1 MLAEIAGCD
10 IATRCALF
18 VKPPVSAT
26 DEMFELV
33 ELHGDE
39 YLFAPFLNQ

>member
-10 IATRCALF
+10 IATRCAPF

-26 DEMFELV
+26 AMKCM
-33 ELHGDE
+33 GDE